1 MFHDMLDYHEEYPDY
16 NRINAIYKADR
27 IKFRFKNCKLDK
39 NYFGKGYYVVDE
51 FNRKK
56 EDQEFEDKF
65 EKTKHKIKLIVFR
78 NGFILNN
85 GPFRDRS
92 LRENH
97 EFLKSVERGNIP
109 QEFIRKGIKDLGIL
123 LINRRGEIYRHSRL
137 YRSLPTSFD
146 YIDLSDGPNPKKH
159 VLDEFFEKNA
169 GNLTDRGRNYYSA
182 NYASTPNIFRDEF
195 GNSPRQKEVK
205 LFVPFEG
212 KGKVCANANIGGFGV
227 NKDVHN
233 YVDLFKPISTI
244 NIILF
249 NGEIIKDEFNSN
261 QMVRDIYL
269 YVRRMTGSNNFE
281 LLEGTKPIKDF
292 EKTIGELKLDNALL
306 TQKINIL

>member
-1 MFHDMLDYHEEYPDY
+1 MFHDMLDYHEESPDL
-16 NRINAIYKADR
+16 NRMNAIYKADHIR
-27 IKFRFKNCKLDK
+27 FRFKNCKLNK

-56 EDQEFEDKF
+56 EDEEFEDKF
-65 EKTKHKIKLIVFR
+65 AKTKYKIKLIVFK

-92 LRENH
+92 LIENH
-97 EFLKSVERGNIP
+97 EFLKSVEKGNIP
-109 QEFIRKGIKDLGIL
+109 QEFVRKGIKDLGIL

-137 YRSLPTSFD
+137 YRSLPASFD
-146 YIDLSDGPNPKKH
+146 YIDLSDGQNQKKH
-159 VLDEFFEKNA
+159 ILDEFFERNA

-182 NYASTPNIFRDEF
+182 NFASTPNIFRVESDR
-195 GNSPRQKEVK
+195 SSKVK
-205 LFVPFEG
+205 DYKNFVPFEG
-212 KGKVCANANIGGFGV
+212 KGKVFANANIGGFQV
-227 NKDVHN
+227 NKSVRN
-233 YVDLFKPISTI
+233 YIDLLKPIFTI

-249 NGEIIKDEFNSN
+249 DGTIIKDEFNSN

-269 YVRRMTGSNNFE
+269 YVRRMTGFNNFE
-281 LLEGTKPIKDF
+281 LLEGTKPINDF
-292 EKTIGELKLDNALL
+292 EKSIGELKLDNVLL